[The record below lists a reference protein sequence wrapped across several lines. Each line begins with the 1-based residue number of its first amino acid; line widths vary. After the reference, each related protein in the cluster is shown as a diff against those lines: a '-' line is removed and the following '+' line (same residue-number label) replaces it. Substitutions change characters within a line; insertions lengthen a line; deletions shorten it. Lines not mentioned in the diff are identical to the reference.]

1 MESTNNKSINK
12 QSKNCSF
19 CNKEIYENKHYI
31 SGGLNN
37 VCLCNECA
45 KLLLTKYHPFINKNN
60 NFTNNISNNNNTNNL
75 LTPSQIKVELDKYI
89 VGQEDAKRTM
99 ATAIYNH
106 YIRIGQNSDDI
117 IIDKSNIC
125 LIGPTGT
132 GKTEIA
138 RSIAKMLNVPFCIG
152 NSTNL
157 TQSGFVGDDVESII
171 TMLLQNCD
179 YDVER
184 AEHGIIFLDEFDKL
198 AKTSNNRSIT
208 RDVSGE
214 GVQQGLLKLI
224 EGTDAMV
231 PPQGGRK
238 HPEQKLIKVNTKD
251 ILFIVSGAFVGL
263 EDIIYDRLNEDYDNA
278 PKIGFGSVQL
288 EKPKIDE
295 EHLLEYV
302 QPEDIIQFGMIPE
315 IVGRLPIITNTNYLS
330 KKSLQKILTEPQNA
344 IIKQYQKLF
353 SYSNVELTFTKG
365 AIERLAEYAEAL
377 QTGARGLRT
386 CVERVLKEP
395 LFNAP
400 DIGKEHSKKEKDTM
414 FKLQIKKKDIDREL
428 KDFIKIDNK

>member
-1 MESTNNKSINK
+1 MREKDKKFISYYNNFNDWEIETDTGWESINSLYK
-12 QSKNCSF
+12 TIKYQIYIIKTKSDLTLKCADNHIVF
-19 CNKEIYENKHYI
+19 DNKFNEIFVKDLHVGDKIQTKDGIDIIEKIIITDDYENMYDFE
-31 SGGLNN
+31 LNEN
-37 VCLCNECA
+37 SNHR
-45 KLLLTKYHPFINKNN
+45 Y
-60 NFTNNISNNNNTNNL
+60 FTNNILSHN
-75 LTPSQIKVELDKYI
+75 
-89 VGQEDAKRTM
+89 
-99 ATAIYNH
+99 
-106 YIRIGQNSDDI
+106 
-117 IIDKSNIC
+117 
-125 LIGPTGT
+125 
-132 GKTEIA
+132 TEIA
-138 RSIAKMLNVPFCIG
+138 RSIANLLNVPFAICDVTSI
-152 NSTNL
+152 TA
-157 TQSGFVGDDVESII
+157 SGYVGEDIESII
-171 TMLLQNCD
+171 TRLLQNCD

-198 AKTSNNRSIT
+198 AKTSGNRSIT

-214 GVQQGLLKLI
+214 GVQQGLLKMI

-263 EDIIYDRLNEDYDNA
+263 EDIIYNRLNKIYNDGQ
-278 PKIGFGSVQL
+278 KIGFSNIQI

-295 EHLLEYV
+295 DHLLEYI

-315 IVGRLPIITNTNYLS
+315 IVGRLPIITNTNYLD
-330 KKSLQKILTEPQNA
+330 KSSLKHILTDPQNA

-353 SYSNVELTFTKG
+353 AYSNIELTFTNG

-400 DIGKEHSKKEKDTM
+400 DIGKECKDNK

-428 KDFIKIDNK
+428 KDFIKINNK

>member
-1 MESTNNKSINK
+1 METTKNK

-19 CNKEIYENKHYI
+19 CNKEIYENEHYI

-45 KLLLTKYHPFINKNN
+45 NLLFTKYQSYIVEN
-60 NFTNNISNNNNTNNL
+60 NFIKHNDNNILDNSSNNTL
-75 LTPSQIKVELDKYI
+75 LTPSQIKAELDKYI
-89 VGQEDAKRTM
+89 VGQENAKRTM

-106 YIRIGQNSDDI
+106 YIRIGQNSDDV

-138 RSIAKMLNVPFCIG
+138 RSIAKMLNVPFTICDVTG
-152 NSTNL
+152 L
-157 TQSGFVGDDVESII
+157 TQAGFVGEDVESTI
-171 TMLLQNCD
+171 TRLLQNCD

-198 AKTSNNRSIT
+198 AKTSCNRSIT

-214 GVQQGLLKLI
+214 GVQQGLLKMI

-263 EDIIYDRLNEDYDNA
+263 EDIIYNRLNKIYNDG
-278 PKIGFGSVQL
+278 PKIGFSNIQI

-295 EHLLEYV
+295 DHLLEYV

-315 IVGRLPIITNTNYLS
+315 IVGRLPIITNTNYLD
-330 KKSLQKILTEPQNA
+330 KSSLKHILTDPQNA

-353 SYSNVELTFTKG
+353 AYSNVELTFTIG
-365 AIERLAEYAEAL
+365 AIGRLAEYAEAL

-400 DIGKEHSKKEKDTM
+400 DIGKEHSKKEKDSM

-428 KDFIKIDNK
+428 KDFIKINNK

>member
-1 MESTNNKSINK
+1 MEVINNKTKN
-12 QSKNCSF
+12 QQNKNCSF
-19 CNKEIYENKHYI
+19 CNKEIYENEYYI

-60 NFTNNISNNNNTNNL
+60 NFTNNISNNNNTNL
-75 LTPSQIKVELDKYI
+75 LTPSQIKAELDKYI

-125 LIGPTGT
+125 LIGHTGT

-138 RSIAKMLNVPFCIG
+138 RSIANLLNVPFTICDVTSI
-152 NSTNL
+152 

-171 TMLLQNCD
+171 TRLLQNCD

-198 AKTSNNRSIT
+198 AKTSGNRSIT

-263 EDIIYDRLNEDYDNA
+263 EDIIYNRLNKGYDNA
-278 PKIGFGSVQL
+278 PKIGFGSNKTI
-288 EKPKIDE
+288 EKPNIDE
-295 EHLLEYV
+295 DHLLEYV

-400 DIGKEHSKKEKDTM
+400 DIGKENSKKEKDTM

>member
-1 MESTNNKSINK
+1 MREKDKKFISYYNNFNDWEIETDTGWESINSLYK
-12 QSKNCSF
+12 TIKYQIYIIKTKSDLTLKCADNHIVF
-19 CNKEIYENKHYI
+19 DNKFNEIFVKDLHVGDKIQTKDGIDIIEKIIITDDYENMYDFE
-31 SGGLNN
+31 LNEN
-37 VCLCNECA
+37 SNHR
-45 KLLLTKYHPFINKNN
+45 Y
-60 NFTNNISNNNNTNNL
+60 FTNNILSHN
-75 LTPSQIKVELDKYI
+75 
-89 VGQEDAKRTM
+89 
-99 ATAIYNH
+99 
-106 YIRIGQNSDDI
+106 
-117 IIDKSNIC
+117 
-125 LIGPTGT
+125 
-132 GKTEIA
+132 TEIA
-138 RSIAKMLNVPFCIG
+138 RSIANLLNVPFAICDVTSI
-152 NSTNL
+152 TA
-157 TQSGFVGDDVESII
+157 SGYVGEDIESII
-171 TMLLQNCD
+171 TRLLQNCD

-198 AKTSNNRSIT
+198 AKTSGNRSIT

-214 GVQQGLLKLI
+214 GVQQGLLKMI

-263 EDIIYDRLNEDYDNA
+263 EDIIYNRLNKIYNDGQ
-278 PKIGFGSVQL
+278 KIGFSNIQI

-295 EHLLEYV
+295 DHLLEYV

-315 IVGRLPIITNTNYLS
+315 IVGRLPIITNTNYLD
-330 KKSLQKILTEPQNA
+330 KSSLKHILTDPQNA

-353 SYSNVELTFTKG
+353 AYSNIELTFTNG

>member
-1 MESTNNKSINK
+1 MREKDKKFISYYNNFNDWEIETDTGWESINSLYK
-12 QSKNCSF
+12 TIKYQIYIIKTKSDLTLKCADNHIVF
-19 CNKEIYENKHYI
+19 DNKFNEIFVKDLHVGDKIQTKDGIDIIEKIIITDDYENMYDFE
-31 SGGLNN
+31 L
-37 VCLCNECA
+37 
-45 KLLLTKYHPFINKNN
+45 NKNSN
-60 NFTNNISNNNNTNNL
+60 HRYFTNNILSHN
-75 LTPSQIKVELDKYI
+75 
-89 VGQEDAKRTM
+89 
-99 ATAIYNH
+99 
-106 YIRIGQNSDDI
+106 
-117 IIDKSNIC
+117 
-125 LIGPTGT
+125 
-132 GKTEIA
+132 TEIA
-138 RSIAKMLNVPFCIG
+138 RSIANLLNVPFAICDVTSI
-152 NSTNL
+152 TA
-157 TQSGFVGDDVESII
+157 SGYVGEDIESII
-171 TMLLQNCD
+171 TRLLQNCD

-198 AKTSNNRSIT
+198 AKTSGNRSIT

-214 GVQQGLLKLI
+214 GVQQGLLKMI

-263 EDIIYDRLNEDYDNA
+263 EDIIYNRLNKIYNDGQ
-278 PKIGFGSVQL
+278 KIGFSNIQI
-288 EKPKIDE
+288 EKPKIDKD
-295 EHLLEYV
+295 HLLEYV

-315 IVGRLPIITNTNYLS
+315 IVGRLPIITNTNYLD
-330 KKSLQKILTEPQNA
+330 KSSLKHILTDPQNA

-353 SYSNVELTFTKG
+353 AYSNIELTFTNG

-400 DIGKEHSKKEKDTM
+400 DIGKECKDNK

-428 KDFIKIDNK
+428 KDFIKINNK

>member
-1 MESTNNKSINK
+1 MEATKNQ

-19 CNKEIYENKHYI
+19 CNKEIYENEHYI

-45 KLLLTKYHPFINKNN
+45 NLLLTKYHPFINKNN
-60 NFTNNISNNNNTNNL
+60 NFTNNISNNTNL
-75 LTPSQIKVELDKYI
+75 LTPSQIKAELDKYI

-99 ATAIYNH
+99 STAIYNH

-117 IIDKSNIC
+117 TIDKSNIC

-138 RSIAKMLNVPFCIG
+138 RSIANLLNVPFAICDVT
-152 NSTNL
+152 SL
-157 TQSGFVGDDVESII
+157 TQAGFVGEDIESII
-171 TMLLQNCD
+171 TRLLQNCD

-198 AKTSNNRSIT
+198 AKTSGNRSIT

-263 EDIIYDRLNEDYDNA
+263 EDIIYDRLNDGYNNA
-278 PKIGFGSVQL
+278 PKIGFGSTL
-288 EKPKIDE
+288 IEKPKIDE

-315 IVGRLPIITNTNYLS
+315 IVGRLPIITNTNYLD
-330 KKSLQKILTEPQNA
+330 KKSLQNILTEPQNA

-353 SYSNVELTFTKG
+353 AYSNVELTFTKG
-365 AIERLAEYAEAL
+365 AIERIAEYAEAL

-400 DIGKEHSKKEKDTM
+400 DIGKECKDNK

-428 KDFIKIDNK
+428 KGFIKIDNK

>member
-1 MESTNNKSINK
+1 MREKDKKFISYYNNFNDWEIETDTGWESINSLYK
-12 QSKNCSF
+12 TIKYQIYIIKTKSNLTLKCADNHIVF
-19 CNKEIYENKHYI
+19 DNKFNEIFVKDLHVGDKIQTKYGIDIIEKIIITDDYENMYDFE
-31 SGGLNN
+31 LNEN
-37 VCLCNECA
+37 SNHR
-45 KLLLTKYHPFINKNN
+45 Y
-60 NFTNNISNNNNTNNL
+60 FTNNILSHN
-75 LTPSQIKVELDKYI
+75 
-89 VGQEDAKRTM
+89 
-99 ATAIYNH
+99 
-106 YIRIGQNSDDI
+106 
-117 IIDKSNIC
+117 
-125 LIGPTGT
+125 
-132 GKTEIA
+132 TEIA
-138 RSIAKMLNVPFCIG
+138 RSIANLLNVPFAICDVTSI
-152 NSTNL
+152 TA
-157 TQSGFVGDDVESII
+157 SGYVGEDIESII
-171 TMLLQNCD
+171 TRLLQNCD

-184 AEHGIIFLDEFDKL
+184 AEYGIIFLDEFDKL
-198 AKTSNNRSIT
+198 AKTSGNRSIT

-214 GVQQGLLKLI
+214 GVQQGLLKMI

-263 EDIIYDRLNEDYDNA
+263 EDIIYNRLNKIYNDGQ
-278 PKIGFGSVQL
+278 KIGFSNIQI

-295 EHLLEYV
+295 DHLLEYV

-315 IVGRLPIITNTNYLS
+315 IVGRLPIITNTNYLD
-330 KKSLQKILTEPQNA
+330 KSSLKHILTDPQNA
-344 IIKQYQKLF
+344 IIKQYQKIF
-353 SYSNVELTFTKG
+353 AYSNIELTFTNG

-400 DIGKEHSKKEKDTM
+400 DIGKECKDNK

-428 KDFIKIDNK
+428 KDFIKINNK

>member
-1 MESTNNKSINK
+1 MREKDKKFISYYNNFNDWEIETDTGWESINSLYK
-12 QSKNCSF
+12 TIKYQIYIIKTKSDLTLKCADNHIVF
-19 CNKEIYENKHYI
+19 DNKFNEIFVKDLHVGDKIQTKDGIDIIEKIIITDDYENMYDFE
-31 SGGLNN
+31 LNEN
-37 VCLCNECA
+37 SNHR
-45 KLLLTKYHPFINKNN
+45 Y
-60 NFTNNISNNNNTNNL
+60 FTNNILSHN
-75 LTPSQIKVELDKYI
+75 
-89 VGQEDAKRTM
+89 
-99 ATAIYNH
+99 
-106 YIRIGQNSDDI
+106 
-117 IIDKSNIC
+117 
-125 LIGPTGT
+125 
-132 GKTEIA
+132 TEIA
-138 RSIAKMLNVPFCIG
+138 RSIANLLNVPFAICDVTSI
-152 NSTNL
+152 TA
-157 TQSGFVGDDVESII
+157 SGYVGEDIESII
-171 TMLLQNCD
+171 TRLLQNCD

-198 AKTSNNRSIT
+198 AKTSGNRSIT

-214 GVQQGLLKLI
+214 GVQQGLLKMI

-263 EDIIYDRLNEDYDNA
+263 EDIIYNRLNKIYNDGQ
-278 PKIGFGSVQL
+278 KIGFSNIQI
-288 EKPKIDE
+288 EKPKIDKD
-295 EHLLEYV
+295 HLLEYV

-315 IVGRLPIITNTNYLS
+315 IVGRLPIITNTNYLD
-330 KKSLQKILTEPQNA
+330 KSSLKHILTDPQNA

-353 SYSNVELTFTKG
+353 AYSNIELTFTNG

-377 QTGARGLRT
+377 KTGARGLRT

-400 DIGKEHSKKEKDTM
+400 DIGKECKDNK

-428 KDFIKIDNK
+428 KDFIKINNK

>member
-1 MESTNNKSINK
+1 MREKDKKFISYYNNFNDWEIETDTGWESINSLYK
-12 QSKNCSF
+12 TIKYQIYIIKTKSDLTLKCADNHIVF
-19 CNKEIYENKHYI
+19 DNKFNEIFVKDLHVGDKIQTKDGIDIIEKIIITDDYENMYDFE
-31 SGGLNN
+31 LNEN
-37 VCLCNECA
+37 SNHR
-45 KLLLTKYHPFINKNN
+45 Y
-60 NFTNNISNNNNTNNL
+60 FTNNILSHN
-75 LTPSQIKVELDKYI
+75 
-89 VGQEDAKRTM
+89 
-99 ATAIYNH
+99 
-106 YIRIGQNSDDI
+106 
-117 IIDKSNIC
+117 
-125 LIGPTGT
+125 
-132 GKTEIA
+132 TEIA
-138 RSIAKMLNVPFCIG
+138 RSIANLLNVPFAICDVTSI
-152 NSTNL
+152 TA
-157 TQSGFVGDDVESII
+157 SGYVGEDIESII
-171 TMLLQNCD
+171 TRLLQNCD

-198 AKTSNNRSIT
+198 AKTSGNRSIT

-214 GVQQGLLKLI
+214 GVQQGLLKMI

-263 EDIIYDRLNEDYDNA
+263 EDIIYNRLNKIYNDGQ
-278 PKIGFGSVQL
+278 KIGFSNIQI

-295 EHLLEYV
+295 DHLLEYV

-315 IVGRLPIITNTNYLS
+315 IVGRLPIITNTNYLD
-330 KKSLQKILTEPQNA
+330 KSSLKHILTDPQNA

-353 SYSNVELTFTKG
+353 AYSNIELTFTNG

-400 DIGKEHSKKEKDTM
+400 DIGKECKDNK

-428 KDFIKIDNK
+428 KDFIKINNK

>member
-1 MESTNNKSINK
+1 MKDKKFISYYNNFNDLEIETDTGWESINSLYK
-12 QSKNCSF
+12 TIKYKVYIIKTKSDLTLKCADNHIVFDNKFNEVFVKDLHVGDKIQTKDGIDII
-19 CNKEIYENKHYI
+19 KEIIITDDYENMYDF
-31 SGGLNN
+31 
-37 VCLCNECA
+37 E
-45 KLLLTKYHPFINKNN
+45 LTENSNHRY
-60 NFTNNISNNNNTNNL
+60 FTNNILSHN
-75 LTPSQIKVELDKYI
+75 
-89 VGQEDAKRTM
+89 
-99 ATAIYNH
+99 
-106 YIRIGQNSDDI
+106 
-117 IIDKSNIC
+117 
-125 LIGPTGT
+125 
-132 GKTEIA
+132 TEIA
-138 RSIAKMLNVPFCIG
+138 RSIANLLNVPFTIVDVT
-152 NSTNL
+152 SITA
-157 TQSGFVGDDVESII
+157 SGYVGEDVESII
-171 TMLLQNCD
+171 TRLLQNCD

-198 AKTSNNRSIT
+198 AKTSGNRSIT

-278 PKIGFGSVQL
+278 PKIGFGSNKTI
-288 EKPKIDE
+288 EKPNIDE
-295 EHLLEYV
+295 DHLLEYV

>member
-1 MESTNNKSINK
+1 MREKDKKFISYYNNFNDWEIETDTGWESINSLYK
-12 QSKNCSF
+12 TIKYQIYIIKTKSDLTLKCADNHIVF
-19 CNKEIYENKHYI
+19 DNKFNEIFVKDLHVGDKIQTKYGIDIIEKIIITDDYENMYDFE
-31 SGGLNN
+31 LNEN
-37 VCLCNECA
+37 SNHR
-45 KLLLTKYHPFINKNN
+45 Y
-60 NFTNNISNNNNTNNL
+60 FTNNILSHN
-75 LTPSQIKVELDKYI
+75 
-89 VGQEDAKRTM
+89 
-99 ATAIYNH
+99 
-106 YIRIGQNSDDI
+106 
-117 IIDKSNIC
+117 
-125 LIGPTGT
+125 
-132 GKTEIA
+132 TEIA
-138 RSIAKMLNVPFCIG
+138 RSIANLLNVPFAICDVTSI
-152 NSTNL
+152 TA
-157 TQSGFVGDDVESII
+157 SGYVGEDIESII
-171 TMLLQNCD
+171 TRLLQNCD

-198 AKTSNNRSIT
+198 AKTSGNRSIT

-214 GVQQGLLKLI
+214 GVQQGLLKMI

-263 EDIIYDRLNEDYDNA
+263 EDIIYNRLNKIYNDGQ
-278 PKIGFGSVQL
+278 KIGFSNIQI

-295 EHLLEYV
+295 DHLLEYV

-315 IVGRLPIITNTNYLS
+315 IVGRLPIITNTNYLD
-330 KKSLQKILTEPQNA
+330 KSSLKHILTDPQNA
-344 IIKQYQKLF
+344 IIRQYQKLF
-353 SYSNVELTFTKG
+353 AYSNIELTFTNG

-400 DIGKEHSKKEKDTM
+400 DIGKECKDNK

-428 KDFIKIDNK
+428 KDFIKINNK

>member
-1 MESTNNKSINK
+1 MEVINNKTKN
-12 QSKNCSF
+12 QQNKNCSF
-19 CNKEIYENKHYI
+19 CNKEIYENEHYI

-60 NFTNNISNNNNTNNL
+60 NFTNNISNNNNTNL

-138 RSIAKMLNVPFCIG
+138 RSIANLLNVPFTICDVTSI
-152 NSTNL
+152 

-171 TMLLQNCD
+171 TRLLQNCD

-198 AKTSNNRSIT
+198 AKTSGNRSIT

-263 EDIIYDRLNEDYDNA
+263 EDIIYNRLNKGYDNA
-278 PKIGFGSVQL
+278 PKIGFGSNKTI
-288 EKPKIDE
+288 EKPNIDE
-295 EHLLEYV
+295 DHLLEYV